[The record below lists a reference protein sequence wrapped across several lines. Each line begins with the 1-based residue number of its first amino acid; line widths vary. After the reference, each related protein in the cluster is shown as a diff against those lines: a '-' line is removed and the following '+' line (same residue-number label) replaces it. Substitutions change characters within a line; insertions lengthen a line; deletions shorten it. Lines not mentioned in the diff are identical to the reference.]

1 MPYNPRL
8 ANISVAEHDE
18 LIAIV
23 RSDPAAERPLS
34 DDDRWRR
41 DYQREQQKVRIA
53 GFQPDLFGGT
63 TVTHYHRHAPGPKV
77 DRAQEP
83 IEAKLERIK
92 GDVNATF
99 GPPRAD
105 RPAFLSQEDRDAIV
119 RAAANWLR
127 VRQRVRIVDAPGAV
141 DPAFGPERFLG
152 RTGVVWRLC
161 SSTFADR
168 CYVFLDPVG
177 GERTKKVEMVELRDI
192 EPVT

>member
-1 MPYNPRL
+1 MPYDHRI
-8 ANISVAEHDE
+8 ANISTAEYGE

-23 RSDPAAERPLS
+23 RSDAAAARPLT

-41 DYQREQQKVRIA
+41 DYQRTQQEIRIA
-53 GFQPDLFGGT
+53 GFQEDLFGAR

-77 DRAQEP
+77 DRAPEP
-83 IEAKLERIK
+83 IDVKLRRIK
-92 GDVNATF
+92 GDPEATF

-105 RPAFLSQEDRDAIV
+105 RPAFPSPSERAAVV

-152 RTGVVWRLC
+152 RSGVVWRLC
-161 SSTFADR
+161 SNTFADR

-177 GERTKKVEMVELRDI
+177 GERTQKIEMVELRDI
-192 EPVT
+192 EPIV

>member
-1 MPYNPRL
+1 MPYNPRA
-8 ANISVAEHDE
+8 ANISVAEYDE
-18 LIAIV
+18 LVAIV

-41 DYQREQQKVRIA
+41 DYQHEQQKIRIA
-53 GFQPDLFGGT
+53 GFQPDLFGAT

-77 DRAQEP
+77 DRTQEP
-83 IEAKLERIK
+83 IEAKLERIR

-105 RPAFLSQEDRDAIV
+105 RPVFLSKEDRDAIV

-141 DPAFGPERFLG
+141 DPAFGLERFLG

-161 SSTFADR
+161 SNTFADR

-177 GERTKKVEMVELRDI
+177 GERT
-192 EPVT
+192 